1 MTMRKKLTL
10 LFVAMMALPSLCAA
24 SDAIKDDS
32 VRVIK
37 NPEQVT
43 ITKRD
48 GLFRLNVDGN
58 GTDKDYRY
66 EYLVKERYDG
76 KLYVQESEGGSVKFR
91 HPFSKCDSSYKKPH
105 WEVFTSDLMF
115 GWGGLSVANADRD
128 LLKKSMSEIG
138 ILNLV
143 SLARVFNQ
151 GRSRVSFGVG
161 FNWHRYNLENPY
173 FWARL
178 NDGVLGYGE
187 ITEKFD
193 RHRATLIVR
202 SMQFPLMFNQS
213 LGKGWNVSLSA
224 VMNWNYF
231 ADFHNSFRVGKSD
244 YTETTRG
251 LNQRKISFDGIA
263 MLSWGGLGMYFRYA
277 PQSVFKTGFGP
288 EMKNRWTV
296 GLVLRG
302 FGFGRHRK

>member
-1 MTMRKKLTL
+1 MRKKLTL
-10 LFVAMMALPSLCAA
+10 LLVAIMALPSLCAA

-32 VRVIK
+32 VKVIK

-58 GTDKDYRY
+58 DQNKDYRY

-91 HPFSKCDSSYKKPH
+91 HPFSKSDSSYKKNH
-105 WEVFTSDLMF
+105 WEVFFSDLMF
-115 GWGGLSVANADRD
+115 GWGGHSVASADRD
-128 LLKKSMSEIG
+128 ILKKSMSEIG

-151 GRSRVSFGVG
+151 GRSRVSLGVG
-161 FNWHRYNLENPY
+161 FNWHRYNLESPY
-173 FWARL
+173 FWTRSYE
-178 NDGVLGYGE
+178 GVLGY
-187 ITEKFD
+187 EKVLEPFD
-193 RHRATLIVR
+193 KHRATLLVR
-202 SMQFPLMFNQS
+202 SMQFPLMFDQS
-213 LGKGWNVSLSA
+213 LGKDWNVSLAA
-224 VMNWNYF
+224 VMNWNYY
-231 ADFHNSFRVGKSD
+231 ADYHNSYRIGKSD

-251 LNQRKISFDGIA
+251 LNQRKLSFDGIA

-277 PQSVFKTGFGP
+277 PQSVFKNGFGP
-288 EMKNRWTV
+288 EIKNRWTL

-302 FGFGRHRK
+302 FGHHRK

>member
-1 MTMRKKLTL
+1 MRKKLTFL
-10 LFVAMMALPSLCAA
+10 IVAIMALPSLCAA

-32 VRVIK
+32 VKVIK

-48 GLFRLNVDGN
+48 GAFRINVEGN
-58 GTDKDYRY
+58 ETDKDYRY
-66 EYLVKERYDG
+66 EYFVKERYDG
-76 KLYVQESEGGSVKFR
+76 KLYVQESEGGKMRFS

-105 WEVFTSDLMF
+105 WQVFTSDLMF
-115 GWGGLSVANADRD
+115 GWGGHSVASADRD

-161 FNWHRYNLENPY
+161 FNWHRYNLYSPY
-173 FWARL
+173 FWARS
-178 NDGVLGYGE
+178 NEGVLGYGVL
-187 ITEKFD
+187 TEQFD
-193 RHRATLIVR
+193 KHRATLIVR

-213 LGKGWNVSLSA
+213 LGKRWNIALGA
-224 VMNWNYF
+224 VMNWNFY
-231 ADFHNSFRVGKSD
+231 ADYHNSYRIGKTN
-244 YTETTRG
+244 YTETTHG

-263 MLSWGGLGMYFRYA
+263 MLSWHGLGAYFRYS
-277 PQSVFKTGFGP
+277 PQSVMKDGWGP
-288 EMKNRWTV
+288 EMKNRWTL
-296 GLVLRG
+296 GIVLRG
-302 FGFGRHRK
+302 LGH

>member
-1 MTMRKKLTL
+1 MRKKLTL
-10 LFVAMMALPSLCAA
+10 LLVAIMALPSLCAA
-24 SDAIKDDS
+24 SNAIKDDS
-32 VRVIK
+32 VKVIK

-58 GTDKDYRY
+58 DQDKDYRY

-91 HPFSKCDSSYKKPH
+91 HPFSKCDSNYKKPH

-115 GWGGLSVANADRD
+115 GWGGHSVASSDRD
-128 LLKKSMSEIG
+128 ILKKSMSEIG

-151 GRSRVSFGVG
+151 GRSRVSLGVG
-161 FNWHRYNLENPY
+161 FNWHRYNLEKPF
-173 FWARL
+173 FWTRS
-178 NDGVLGYGE
+178 DEGVLGYGE
-187 ITEKFD
+187 LLEPFD
-193 RHRATLIVR
+193 KHRATLIVR

-213 LGKGWNVSLSA
+213 LGKRWNVALGA
-224 VMNWNYF
+224 VMNWNFY
-231 ADFHNSFRVGKSD
+231 ADYHNSYRIGKSD

-263 MLSWGGLGMYFRYA
+263 ELSWGGLGVYFRYA
-277 PQSVFKTGFGP
+277 PQSVMKDGWGP
-288 EMKNRWTV
+288 EIKNRWTL

>member
-1 MTMRKKLTL
+1 MRKKLTFL
-10 LFVAMMALPSLCAA
+10 IVAIMALPSLCAA

-32 VRVIK
+32 VKVIK

-48 GLFRLNVDGN
+48 GAFRINVEGN
-58 GTDKDYRY
+58 ETDKDYRY
-66 EYLVKERYDG
+66 EYFVKERYDG
-76 KLYVQESEGGSVKFR
+76 KLYVQESEGGKMRFS
-91 HPFSKCDSSYKKPH
+91 HPFSKCDSSYYKKPH
-105 WEVFTSDLMF
+105 WQVFTSDLMF
-115 GWGGLSVANADRD
+115 GWGGHSVASADRD

-161 FNWHRYNLENPY
+161 FNWHRYGLESPY
-173 FWARL
+173 FWHRTTE
-178 NDGVLGYGE
+178 GTLGYMEFGE
-187 ITEKFD
+187 PFD
-193 RHRATLIVR
+193 KHRATLLVR

-213 LGKGWNVSLSA
+213 LGKRWNVAVGA
-224 VMNWNYF
+224 VMNWNFY
-231 ADFHNSFRVGKSD
+231 ADVRNSYRMGKTD
-244 YTETTRG
+244 YNETTRG

-263 MLSWGGLGMYFRYA
+263 MLSWHGLGVYFRYA
-277 PQSVFKTGFGP
+277 PQSVMKANYGP
-288 EMKNRWTV
+288 ELKNRWTL

-302 FGFGRHRK
+302 RIF

>member
-1 MTMRKKLTL
+1 MRKKLTL

-115 GWGGLSVANADRD
+115 GWGGLSVASADRD

-151 GRSRVSFGVG
+151 GRSRISLGVG

-288 EMKNRWTV
+288 EIKNRWTV

-302 FGFGRHRK
+302 FGFGHHRK

>member
-1 MTMRKKLTL
+1 MRQKLTL
-10 LFVAMMALPSLCAA
+10 LLVAIIALPSLCAA

-32 VRVIK
+32 VKVIK

-48 GLFRLNVDGN
+48 GMFRLNVDGN
-58 GTDKDYRY
+58 DQDKDYRY

-91 HPFSKCDSSYKKPH
+91 HPFSKCDSNYKKSH

-115 GWGGLSVANADRD
+115 GWGGHSVATADRNI
-128 LLKKSMSEIG
+128 LKKSMSEIG

-143 SLARVFNQ
+143 SLAHVFNQ
-151 GRSRVSFGVG
+151 GRSRISLGVG
-161 FNWHRYNLENPY
+161 FNWHRYNLEKPY
-173 FWARL
+173 FWTR
-178 NDGVLGYGE
+178 NGEGVLGYE
-187 ITEKFD
+187 PLEEPFD
-193 RHRATLIVR
+193 KHHATLLVR

-213 LGKGWNVSLSA
+213 LGKNWNLALGA
-224 VMNWNYF
+224 VMNWNFY
-231 ADFHNSFRVGKSD
+231 ADYKDSYRIGKSD
-244 YTETTRG
+244 YSETTRG

-277 PQSVFKTGFGP
+277 PQSVMKDGWGP
-288 EMKNRWTV
+288 EIKNRWTV

-302 FGFGRHRK
+302 FNFHRR